1 MVHDTEETGGQS
13 HPVLIPRLLAR
24 AAERHPNR
32 TATHDATR
40 SMTYRELFEEVNHL
54 ANRLVAA
61 GVGPEDRVIVRMR
74 HTSALLVALLAVLRA
89 GGAYVPVDEHYPPR
103 RQQLLIDDS
112 GARVMIVDY
121 DAQPPGDNVVP
132 VVMRVG
138 GARSESVTFAHHP
151 AADGLACVIYTSGS
165 TGVPKGV
172 MVTHRGLVNLAHA
185 ASAEFGIHEHDRYLM
200 LASAAF
206 SASLEELFPPLVQG
220 ATAVF
225 PPDRAGL
232 SVVAE
237 LLDFVADRAI
247 TLFELQ
253 TAHWHLLV
261 RHLDETGETLP
272 ESVRLLVVGG
282 ERALPELVRRWN
294 DVRVPL
300 VHVYGPTETTAT
312 ATYQQIPAG
321 GVPEQGRLPIGQSI
335 AHTHVHVVDADL
347 RPVAP
352 GAPGELLIGGA
363 SLSRGYLGKP
373 AATAACFVPDAL
385 SGAVG
390 GVLYRTGDLV
400 RAVPGEGLVFLDRID
415 KQVKVR
421 GYRIEPAEVEA
432 ALHEHPDVRE
442 ALVVAREDVP
452 GQRRLVGYVSGPPGA
467 LGSAVLRDFLSTR
480 LPAHIV
486 PSAFVRVDEL
496 PLTINR
502 KVDQA
507 ALPAPASP
515 RPELT
520 TDFVPPTG
528 AVEREVA
535 QMSADLLKLD
545 AIGATDDFLEL
556 GGDSLFVLRLLTRIK
571 ARFGQQLRLA
581 EVFAEHSVRGWT
593 RLIDQRSGTEDGAVD
608 SGGTRSGDAR

>member
-1 MVHDTEETGGQS
+1 MGHDIDETAGHPG
-13 HPVLIPRLLAR
+13 PVLVPTLLAR

-32 TATHDATR
+32 AAAQDAAR
-40 SMTYRELFEEVNHL
+40 NLTYRELFEEVNVL
-54 ANRLVAA
+54 ASRLVAA
-61 GVGPEDRVIVRMR
+61 GVRAEDRVVVRMR

-89 GGAYVPVDEHYPPR
+89 GGAYVPVDEHYPPQ
-103 RQQLLIDDS
+103 RQQLLIEDS
-112 GARVMIVDY
+112 GARVMIVDH
-121 DAQPPGDNVVP
+121 DADLPGETAVP
-132 VVMRVG
+132 VVLPVD
-138 GARSESVTFAHHP
+138 GARPESVAVAHEP
-151 AADGLACVIYTSGS
+151 APDDLACVIYTSGS
-165 TGVPKGV
+165 TGAPKGV
-172 MVTHRGLVNLAHA
+172 MITHRGLANLAHA
-185 ASAEFGIHEHDRYLM
+185 ASAEFGMHEHDRYLV
-200 LASAAF
+200 LASVAF
-206 SASLEELFPPLVQG
+206 SASLEELFPPLVRG

-225 PPDRAGL
+225 PPDRAAL

-261 RHLDETGETLP
+261 RHLEETGRTLP

-294 DVRVPL
+294 AVGVPL

-321 GVPEQGRLPIGQSI
+321 EVPEQGRLPLGRAI
-335 AHTHVHVVDADL
+335 AGTHVHVVDADL
-347 RPVAP
+347 RPVAS
-352 GAPGELLIGGA
+352 GTPGELLVGGA
-363 SLSRGYLGKP
+363 SLARGYLGKP
-373 AATAACFVPDAL
+373 AATATCFVPDAL

-400 RAVPGEGLVFLDRID
+400 RIVPGEGLIFLDRID

-452 GQRRLVGYVSGPPGA
+452 GQRRLVGYVSGPPEN
-467 LGSAVLRDFLSTR
+467 LGPGVLREFLRTR
-480 LPAHIV
+480 LPAYMV

-496 PLTINR
+496 PLTIHR

-520 TDFVPPTG
+520 TDFVPPAG

-535 QMSADLLKLD
+535 QMSADLLRLD

-571 ARFGQQLRLA
+571 ARFGRQLGLA
-581 EVFAEHSVRGWT
+581 EVLAEHSVRGWA
-593 RLIDQRSGTEDGAVD
+593 RLIAGPSGPDGAAANSAAVQ
-608 SGGTRSGDAR
+608 SGDAR